1 MFAQFSAFV
10 KSGPRFGRE
19 TAIGLSRAPSSPV
32 QTMFDPATLRTLVIG
47 LAVTAVIGVL
57 SRWLALRGGPR
68 ASGERGHI
76 APNPGLVV
84 TVSLI
89 GLGLAGAAFYATLT
103 QPDSFPAVLVGIGAL
118 ALTLPTAASLLP
130 DYAIEWTEDGLEG
143 PASNWF
149 PPFGPGRDF
158 IAWADV
164 ATVGKD
170 TLGNWFVE
178 DRTGARIRWNFAY
191 GGYGHLMAAV
201 ERNCP
206 HLFDPHPGAVA

>member
-1 MFAQFSAFV
+1 
-10 KSGPRFGRE
+10 
-19 TAIGLSRAPSSPV
+19 
-32 QTMFDPATLRTLVIG
+32 MFDPATLRHLVIG
-47 LAVTAVIGVL
+47 LVVTALIGAL
-57 SRWLALRGGPR
+57 SRWFVLRGAPPVQ
-68 ASGERGHI
+68 GERGHI
-76 APNPGLVV
+76 RPNPPLILAVTLV
-84 TVSLI
+84 

-103 QPDSFPAVLVGIGAL
+103 RPDSFPAVLVGIGAL
-118 ALTLPTAASLLP
+118 VLTLPTAASLLP

-158 IAWADV
+158 IAWGDV
-164 ATVGKD
+164 AGIGKD
-170 TLGNWFVE
+170 ALGNWYVE

-206 HLFDPHPGAVA
+206 HLFGPPPGAVA